1 MRKALALLP
10 LCLILTAC
18 DKVSSALGT
27 GSPSQ
32 APAAT
37 VSYDFEVNTTSPDQ
51 ALKTWWRYLDAKS
64 AMGLARCEAYAKEHA
79 DDFNVAKVAMGEVE
93 QSLNSRKSIC
103 AKSIYDREI
112 LEVRQ
117 ETDTRAV
124 ALVNITNAT
133 PSSASRTLEDEKRR
147 NRGER
152 FRYLLENTGDGW
164 KVSQVY
170 QYDDA
175 GRYTG
180 GSDWTKQYTPYVETY
195 QTYVFGN
202 Q

>member
-10 LCLILTAC
+10 LCFVLTAC
-18 DKVSSALGT
+18 DKVSSTFST
-27 GSPSQ
+27 GAPSK

-51 ALKTWWRYLDAKS
+51 ALKTWWRYLDTKS
-64 AMGLARCEAYAKEHA
+64 AISLARCEAYARDHA
-79 DDFNVAKVAMGEVE
+79 DDFNVAKVAMGEIE

-103 AKSIYDREI
+103 ARSIYEREI
-112 LEVRQ
+112 LEVKQ
-117 ETDTRAV
+117 ETGTRAV
-124 ALVNITNAT
+124 ALVKITNAT

-152 FRYLLENTGDGW
+152 FKYLIENTGEGW

-170 QYDDA
+170 QYDDTS
-175 GRYTG
+175 RYTG
-180 GSDWTKQYTPYVETY
+180 GSDWPKQYTPYIETY